1 MLFAIWL
8 LEDIERGDGDGS
20 DLEPYESDLARSL
33 DAQRTREL
41 IG

>member
-8 LEDIERGDGDGS
+8 LEEFDQDGGAVGATV
-20 DLEPYESDLARSL
+20 PYESDLARIL
-33 DAQRTREL
+33 DAQRTHEL